1 MSGWTRITYRDFYDI
16 PRMFII
22 RHRGMQL
29 LFDCEFDDS
38 VDDYPDTY
46 KIYVLP
52 NISDDALQSSWEYL
66 PDKAT
71 CFLGILPVTGVVF
84 DPSLRRE
91 VETKM
96 IDNLLDK
103 KEGIIL

>member
-1 MSGWTRITYRDFYDI
+1 MSGWTRITFRDFYDI

-29 LFDCEFDDS
+29 LFDCEFDDR

-52 NISDDALQSSWEYL
+52 NISDDELQSSWEYL

-91 VETKM
+91 IETKI
-96 IDNLLDK
+96 IDGLLDK